1 MTNDELKYRTKQFSL
16 AILKLIEK
24 MPNSLSTRVV
34 INQIVKSGTS
44 VGANYRAVCR
54 ARSDKEF
61 VAKLNIVLEEAD
73 ESQFWLEVISEMN
86 WLSASELEFLLK
98 ESSELVAIFVST
110 LKTVNNRLNGN
121 K

>member
-1 MTNDELKYRTKQFSL
+1 
-16 AILKLIEK
+16 
-24 MPNSLSTRVV
+24 
-34 INQIVKSGTS
+34 
-44 VGANYRAVCR
+44 
-54 ARSDKEF
+54 
-61 VAKLNIVLEEAD
+61 
-73 ESQFWLEVISEMN
+73 MN